1 MKKIIFIFLSVILSA
16 TIFTSCNQI
25 IEPSKNFYHYSVSMS
40 ITTGS
45 STSSGQIGSVVSDI
59 DIQLG
64 PKLNKLFELTE
75 EEAYLEWDS
84 FISSLQRKPNIK
96 FVGNDYYKVSF
107 VECIMNDDGTTKD
120 GKVIGEHCWD
130 ATTHPAQ

>member
-1 MKKIIFIFLSVILSA
+1 MILSA

-25 IEPSKNFYHYSVSMS
+25 IEPSKNFYHYSVSIS

-107 VECIMNDDGTTKD
+107 VECEVGNKCRL
-120 GKVIGEHCWD
+120 IGVRTNQSALFCCVLTPMLIFHRL
-130 ATTHPAQ
+130 